1 MGLKEQYNELGS
13 TERELK
19 RKRAL
24 NDVGE
29 KGEFGGKMIDDLVIS
44 VKTQMIGERL
54 MSLMKQS
61 SKRVQGTT
69 FLFMEA
75 G

>member
-19 RKRAL
+19 RKRAI

-29 KGEFGGKMIDDLVIS
+29 KGAFGGRMIDDLVVS
-44 VKTQMIGERL
+44 VNTQMIGERL
-54 MSLMKQS
+54 LSLMKQS
-61 SKRVQGTT
+61 SKKVEGILH
-69 FLFMEA
+69 LF
-75 G
+75 